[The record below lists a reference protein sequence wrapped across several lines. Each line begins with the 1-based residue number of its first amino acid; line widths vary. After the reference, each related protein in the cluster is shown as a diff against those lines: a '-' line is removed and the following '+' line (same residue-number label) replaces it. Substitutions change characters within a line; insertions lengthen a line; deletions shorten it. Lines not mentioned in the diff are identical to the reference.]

1 MLSCLGFG
9 VNRGR
14 ILSVETVTTIRVQAS
29 NGEIFTITR
38 DENGGKHVQWKMN
51 QAVARQKLTNI
62 EELG

>member
-38 DENGGKHVQWKMN
+38 DENGGKQVYWKMN
-51 QAVARQKLTNI
+51 QAVASQKLTNI